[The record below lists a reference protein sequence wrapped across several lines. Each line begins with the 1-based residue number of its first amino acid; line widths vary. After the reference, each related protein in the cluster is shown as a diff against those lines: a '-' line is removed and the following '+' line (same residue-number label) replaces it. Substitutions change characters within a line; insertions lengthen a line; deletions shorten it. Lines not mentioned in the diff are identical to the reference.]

1 MWLRLMQADPE
12 AMPYQ
17 SPAWIDSICAMGGYR
32 DVSRFYDFGRGRH
45 YVMPLVA
52 RSGLSSVLNT
62 ASSLPPA
69 WGIGGLIGSAVPHVD
84 ELGAIF
90 ADLRDLPYQR
100 IKIRP
105 NPRDGELWAA
115 ARPDSVLAVPRLAH
129 VLDLEGGFD
138 HVWTKRFSGNTRN
151 AVRKAEKLGIV
162 TQSDTSGALLPVFYE
177 LLQRSFDH
185 WAAKQNE
192 PRLLTRLRGGM
203 RDPIEKFQTIVDKLG
218 EDCRI
223 WAAWVDGRPAA
234 AIFVL
239 QQHNVND
246 ARGAMDRALVGSTGA
261 NDLIQKLA
269 IEHAANAGCRYYH
282 MGESGTSAS
291 LALFKARFGAA
302 PYAYAEYIIEKL
314 PITRLDAGLR
324 AMVKRVI
331 GFKDN

>member
-1 MWLRLMQADPE
+1 MHADPE

-17 SPAWIDSICAMGGYR
+17 SPAWLDSICAMGGYR
-32 DVSRFYDFGRGRH
+32 DVSRFYDFGGGRH

-69 WGIGGLIGSAVPHVD
+69 WGIGGLIGSAVPHVE
-84 ELGAIF
+84 ELSAIF

-115 ARPDSVLAVPRLAH
+115 ARPNTVLAVPRLAH
-129 VLDLEGGFD
+129 VLDLGGGFE

-151 AVRKAEKLGIV
+151 AVRKAEKLGVV
-162 TQSDTSGALLPVFYE
+162 TRSDSGGALLPVFYE
-177 LLQRSFDH
+177 LLQRSFDR

-203 RDPIEKFQTIVDKLG
+203 RDPIEKFQTIIDKLG

-282 MGESGTSAS
+282 MGESGTSSS

-302 PYAYAEYIIEKL
+302 PYVYAEYIIEKL

-331 GFKDN
+331 GFRDN

>member
-1 MWLRLMQADPE
+1 MHMDPE

-17 SPAWIDSICAMGGYR
+17 SPAWIDSICKAGGYR
-32 DVSRFYDFGRGRH
+32 DVSRFYDFGGDRH
-45 YVMPLVA
+45 YVMPLVE
-52 RSGLSSVLNT
+52 RNGLPAMLNT
-62 ASSLPPA
+62 AFSLPPA
-69 WGIGGLIGSAVPHVD
+69 WGIGGLIGSVVPGVD
-84 ELGAIF
+84 ELRAIF
-90 ADLRDLPYQR
+90 ADLRDLPYAR

-105 NPRDGELWAA
+105 NPRDAGLWAA
-115 ARPDSVLAVPRLAH
+115 AKPDNVLAVPRLAH
-129 VLDLEGGFD
+129 VLDLDGGFD
-138 HVWTKRFSGNTRN
+138 HVWAKRFSGNTRN
-151 AVRKAEKLGIV
+151 AVRKAEKLGV
-162 TQSDTSGALLPVFYE
+162 VAQSDTSGELLPIFYD
-177 LLQRSFDH
+177 LLRRSFDH

-192 PRLLTRLRGGM
+192 PRVLTRLRGGL
-203 RDPIEKFQTIVDKLG
+203 RDPIEKFKTIIDKLG

-223 WAAWVDGRPAA
+223 WVAWVDGQPAA

-282 MGESGTSAS
+282 MGESGNSSS

-302 PYAYAEYIIEKL
+302 PHAYSEYVIEKL

-324 AMVKRVI
+324 AMVKRLI